1 MIDPIDLSNIIGTK
15 LGNNTFIHSEQHSV
29 HKQTTDSSEPVHQHK
44 GAAKIQ
50 HTIFSQNQQQFY
62 GKQEEFYQNKSKLPS
77 LSKQQGQCEA
87 VILWILMEIIGVFL
101 RGK

>member
-1 MIDPIDLSNIIGTK
+1 MNPIDLSNIIGTK
-15 LGNNTFIHSEQHSV
+15 LGYNTFIPSEQHSV
-29 HKQTTDSSEPVHQHK
+29 HKQTTAISDAVHQYK
-44 GAAKIQ
+44 GTAKIQ

-62 GKQEEFYQNKSKLPS
+62 REQEELYQKKSKLPS
-77 LSKQQGQCEA
+77 LSKQQGQREA